1 MLSKKVKYAIKAI
14 VYIAKKKN
22 EGWLLISE
30 IAEQERIPKK
40 FLEQILLEMRKHTL
54 LHSRRGKEGGY
65 QLAKDPSEITMGQII
80 RIIDGPLAQ
89 IPCVS
94 KLYYQRCEECIDEET
109 CTIRNVMLK
118 VRDAS
123 AGILDATT
131 IQDLV
136 DGTHFALK

>member
-1 MLSKKVKYAIKAI
+1 MLSKKVKYALKAI
-14 VYIAKKKN
+14 VYIAKQDN
-22 EGWLLISE
+22 DAWLLISE
-30 IAEQERIPKK
+30 IADQEKIPKK

-54 LHSRRGKEGGY
+54 LHSRRGKDGGY
-65 QLAKDPSEITMGQII
+65 KLAKKPTEITMGQII

-94 KLYYQRCEECIDEET
+94 KLYYQKCEECIDEQT
-109 CTIRNVMLK
+109 CTTRRVMQK

-123 AGILDATT
+123 ADILDNTT

-136 DGTHFALK
+136 EGKNCAA

>member
-14 VYIAKKKN
+14 VYIAKRN
-22 EGWLLISE
+22 DDGWLLISE
-30 IAEQERIPKK
+30 IAEQEKIPKK

-54 LHSRRGKEGGY
+54 LHSRRGKDGGY
-65 QLAKDPSEITMGQII
+65 KLAKNPSEITMGQII
-80 RIIDGPLAQ
+80 RIVDGPLAQ

-94 KLYYQRCEECIDEET
+94 KLYYQKCEECIDEET
-109 CTIRNVMLK
+109 CTIRNVMQK

-136 DGTHFALK
+136 AGNHFAMK

>member
-14 VYIAKKKN
+14 IYIAKKKN

-94 KLYYQRCEECIDEET
+94 KLYYQKCEECIDEET

-136 DGTHFALK
+136 EGTHFALK

>member
-94 KLYYQRCEECIDEET
+94 KLYYQKCEECIDEET